1 MRFFRPLVRIL
12 LLCIGLVFLISCG
25 RDISRQSLADIESIL
40 DSRPDSA
47 MALIRQIDTAS
58 LRGKAARAKF
68 SLLHAAALD
77 KNYIDT
83 ADTRIAQPAVD
94 WYDRHGTPEQR
105 LKAWMYLGIEQYNG
119 GAFSK
124 AIVSLMKSAEL
135 ADSIEDQNVLGILY
149 SIIADTFTITRD
161 YSLASLYIDKSL
173 SCFRA
178 CGRSDQEQ
186 RELLRKAG
194 NLVQRRM
201 WADADSC
208 YRALIADSSVNQDI
222 KSKSELD
229 YSMFLLN
236 LSQPKD
242 TLAYY
247 YFSDAIRKLGHFND
261 PSQKYAFAYL
271 LGLFGEKEGSEK
283 IWKIQPS
290 SYSDN
295 YLYHY
300 WKHREK
306 ISSND
311 FKKAYQHL
319 WLAMQSRDSLI
330 NDQLE
335 QSASA
340 SQAAYAIIR
349 DMEKNKQ
356 IQKQRSILSIASLIC
371 VSMALAICSLYLF
384 IKKKQTRQREESERM
399 TMLIESLNDQIAYM
413 KEALKGE
420 DTSQKENR
428 NTKFAFLADL
438 YEEAYRQSGNEN
450 EVSERLK
457 EVIRTR
463 VGNLRYDKN
472 SQANFERMVD
482 KEMNGVMTR
491 FREDCPKLSQSEYQM
506 ASYYF
511 AGFDNTTVLVIMGI
525 STLENVRTKKK
536 RLRYKISSLYGEVGE
551 KYLSLLK

>member
-1 MRFFRPLVRIL
+1 
-12 LLCIGLVFLISCG
+12 
-25 RDISRQSLADIESIL
+25 
-40 DSRPDSA
+40 
-47 MALIRQIDTAS
+47 
-58 LRGKAARAKF
+58 
-68 SLLHAAALD
+68 
-77 KNYIDT
+77 
-83 ADTRIAQPAVD
+83 
-94 WYDRHGTPEQR
+94 
-105 LKAWMYLGIEQYNG
+105 MYLGIEQYNG

-135 ADSIEDQNVLGILY
+135 ADSIEDQNALGILY

-173 SCFRA
+173 SCFKA
-178 CGRSDQEQ
+178 CGRRDQEQ

-194 NLVQRRM
+194 NLVQRRL

-208 YRALIADSSVNQDI
+208 YRTLIADSSVNQEI

-229 YSMFLLN
+229 YSMVLLN

-319 WLAMQSRDSLI
+319 WLAMQSRDCQVRSDRGLA
-330 NDQLE
+330 L
-335 QSASA
+335 SADGTGDHH
-340 SQAAYAIIR
+340 R
-349 DMEKNKQ
+349 
-356 IQKQRSILSIASLIC
+356 
-371 VSMALAICSLYLF
+371 
-384 IKKKQTRQREESERM
+384 
-399 TMLIESLNDQIAYM
+399 
-413 KEALKGE
+413 
-420 DTSQKENR
+420 
-428 NTKFAFLADL
+428 
-438 YEEAYRQSGNEN
+438 
-450 EVSERLK
+450 
-457 EVIRTR
+457 
-463 VGNLRYDKN
+463 
-472 SQANFERMVD
+472 
-482 KEMNGVMTR
+482 
-491 FREDCPKLSQSEYQM
+491 
-506 ASYYF
+506 
-511 AGFDNTTVLVIMGI
+511 AGFLSNKAV
-525 STLENVRTKKK
+525 KKIHAQFCIA
-536 RLRYKISSLYGEVGE
+536 LQQLQGT
-551 KYLSLLK
+551 